1 MLKRVVMFFLAVFP
15 ILDIY
20 CLPFFPQI
28 SLGYLSMLLLIVLVA
43 LTSRKG
49 VFAPP
54 PKAYVF
60 FWIYVALVGYIYGFG
75 NYKWT
80 AIFPGGI
87 TFCLWTFV
95 FLFVLKQFDFTSFR
109 KYYRIIFAICA
120 VVLFIQEYLRITTGI
135 RLIFLLPISLAD
147 GTNGALLYL
156 IQAEADRSSTFFREP
171 AHFAVYMLPLL
182 GIELFSSNNNKP
194 FNIWSI
200 FILITLLVLRSGNG
214 FVGAILLVAIRL
226 ISILKGSNSIRYVL
240 LLIIVSPI
248 VIWGLSQYM
257 QSEAGES
264 VNDRVENLGTDESST
279 SYDRLFRGFDFY
291 SRLPLDK
298 QIVGIPQDE
307 ITNYIASTGMLSV
320 FNVNTYNDNE
330 DTYLNGIQTILVY
343 YGLIGLV
350 LFLLIYMRYLSRN
363 TVLGLSSVLVFLL
376 LMFVGMNYLSY
387 MMLVCT
393 VLAITE
399 KNNHSIKRKYNL

>member
-1 MLKRVVMFFLAVFP
+1 MLKRVVMFFWAVFP

-20 CLPFFPQI
+20 CLPFFPQV
-28 SLGYLSMLLLIVLVA
+28 SLGYLSMLLLMVLVA
-43 LTSRKG
+43 LTRRKG

-54 PKAYVF
+54 PKAYVL

-95 FLFVLKQFDFTSFR
+95 FLFVLKQFEFTSFR
-109 KYYRIIFAICA
+109 KYYRIIFTICA

-147 GTNGALLYL
+147 GSNGALLYL
-156 IQAEADRSSTFFREP
+156 IQAEADRSCAFFREP

-182 GIELFSSNNNKP
+182 GIELFSSNDNKP
-194 FNIWSI
+194 FNFWSVLI
-200 FILITLLVLRSGNG
+200 FVTLLVLRSGNG
-214 FVGAILLVAIRL
+214 FVGALLLVFIRL
-226 ISILKGSNSIRYVL
+226 ITYFKRSTSLRYVL
-240 LLIIVSPI
+240 LLIIMAPV
-248 VIWGLSQYM
+248 VIWGLSRYM
-257 QSEAGES
+257 QSEVGES

-291 SRLPLDK
+291 SRLPFDK
-298 QIVGIPQDE
+298 QVVGIPQDE
-307 ITNYIASTGMLSV
+307 ISNYIASTGMLSV

-330 DTYLNGIQTILVY
+330 DTYLNGIQTLLVY
-343 YGLIGLV
+343 YGIIGFV
-350 LFLLIYMRYLSRN
+350 LFLLIYIPLFRN
-363 TVLGLSSVLVFLL
+363 NSILGVSSIVVFLL

-387 MMLVCT
+387 LMLVST
-393 VLAITE
+393 VLAIAE
-399 KNNHSIKRKYNL
+399 KKRLRGIKC